1 MIYQLLALI
10 RKEFLAI
17 WSDKRSRLVI
27 IFPPLIQLI
36 LFSFAVTMEVKNINI
51 GVLDR
56 DNSTQ
61 SQQLIRALKYSDR
74 FSQVLYLKSYDDL
87 KQKIDSQKI
96 LVGIEI
102 SQNFSSDMARG
113 ETAHVGI
120 IADGRKSTSAQI
132 AVGYVQMSINNSFTK
147 NKEALI
153 VRNWYNPNLNNFW
166 WILPN
171 LVGSL
176 TMLIALI
183 LTSLS
188 VARERE
194 LGTFEQISVAPL
206 SPAILIIGKT
216 IPPMIISIFEAS
228 IIFISAITFFGVPF
242 IGSLSILILAISAFV
257 FSIVGFGL
265 FISSISSTQQQGI
278 LGAFILLVPSILMS
292 GFATPIENMPQWL
305 IPFTDLIALKY
316 FLILL
321 KGVFLKDISWEIAIW
336 EILPMIA
343 LGVVTLIIAT
353 WFFKKKVT

>member
-1 MIYQLLALI
+1 MIHQLISLI

-17 WSDKRSRLVI
+17 WSDKRSRIVI
-27 IFPPLIQLI
+27 IVPPIIMLV
-36 LFSFAVTMEVKNINI
+36 LFSFAITMEVKNINI
-51 GVLDR
+51 GILDR
-56 DNSTQ
+56 NNSSQ
-61 SQQLIRALKYSDR
+61 SQELIRTLKYSDR
-74 FSQVLYLKSYDDL
+74 FTQVLYLKSYDDL
-87 KQKIDSQKI
+87 KEKIDSQKI

-102 SQNFSSDMARG
+102 PQNFAKNMQKG
-113 ETAHVGI
+113 KTANIGI

-132 AVGYVQMSINNSFTK
+132 AVGYVQLSINNFFSK
-147 NKEALI
+147 NKDTLV
-153 VRNWYNPNLNNFW
+153 VRNWYNPNLENFW

-176 TMLIALI
+176 TILIALI

-206 SPAILIIGKT
+206 SPTILIIGKT
-216 IPPMIISIFEAS
+216 IPPMIISIVEAS
-228 IIFISAITFFGVPF
+228 IIFLSAITFFGVPF
-242 IGSLSILILAISAFV
+242 IGSISILIVSICAFV
-257 FSIVGFGL
+257 FSVVGFGL

-305 IPFTDLIALKY
+305 IPFTNFIALKY

-321 KGVFLKDISWEIAIW
+321 KGLFLKDISWEIAIW

>member
-1 MIYQLLALI
+1 MIYQLISLI

-17 WSDKRSRLVI
+17 WSDKRSRIVI
-27 IFPPLIQLI
+27 IVPPIIMLV
-36 LFSFAVTMEVKNINI
+36 LFSFAITMEVKNINI

-61 SQQLIRALKYSDR
+61 SQELIRTLKYSDR
-74 FSQVLYLKSYDDL
+74 FTQVLYLKSYDDL
-87 KQKIDSQKI
+87 KEKIDSQEI
-96 LVGIEI
+96 LAGIEI
-102 SQNFSSDMARG
+102 PQDFAKNMQKG
-113 ETAHVGI
+113 KTANIGI

-132 AVGYVQMSINNSFTK
+132 AVGYVQLSINNFFSK
-147 NKEALI
+147 NKDTLV
-153 VRNWYNPNLNNFW
+153 VRNWYNPNLENFW

-176 TMLIALI
+176 TILIALI

-206 SPAILIIGKT
+206 SPTILIIGKT
-216 IPPMIISIFEAS
+216 IPPMIISILEAS
-228 IIFISAITFFGVPF
+228 IIFLSAITFFGVPF
-242 IGSLSILILAISAFV
+242 IGSLSILIVSIFAFV
-257 FSIVGFGL
+257 FSVVGFGL

-305 IPFTDLIALKY
+305 IPFTNFIALKY

-321 KGVFLKDISWEIAIW
+321 KGLFLKDISWEIAIW

>member
-1 MIYQLLALI
+1 MIHQLISLI

-17 WSDKRSRLVI
+17 WSDKRSRIVI
-27 IFPPLIQLI
+27 IIPPIIMLV
-36 LFSFAVTMEVKNINI
+36 LFSFAITMEVKNISI
-51 GVLDR
+51 GILDR
-56 DNSTQ
+56 NNSSQ
-61 SQQLIRALKYSDR
+61 SKELIRTLKYSDR
-74 FSQVLYLKSYDDL
+74 FTQVLYLKSYDDL
-87 KQKIDSQKI
+87 KEKIDSQEI
-96 LVGIEI
+96 LAGIEI
-102 SQNFSSDMARG
+102 PQDFAKNMQKG
-113 ETAHVGI
+113 NTANIGI

-132 AVGYVQMSINNSFTK
+132 AVGYIQLSINNFFSK
-147 NKEALI
+147 NKDTLV
-153 VRNWYNPNLNNFW
+153 VRNWYNPNLENFW

-176 TMLIALI
+176 TILIALI

-206 SPAILIIGKT
+206 SPTILIIGKT
-216 IPPMIISIFEAS
+216 IPPMIISILEAS
-228 IIFISAITFFGVPF
+228 IIFLSAITFFGVPF
-242 IGSLSILILAISAFV
+242 IGSLTILIVSICAFV
-257 FSIVGFGL
+257 FSVVGFGL

-305 IPFTDLIALKY
+305 IPFTNFIALKY

-321 KGVFLKDISWEIAIW
+321 KGLFLKDISWEIAIW

>member
-1 MIYQLLALI
+1 VGICKWLI

-17 WSDKRSRLVI
+17 WSDKRSRIVI
-27 IFPPLIQLI
+27 IVPPIIMLV
-36 LFSFAVTMEVKNINI
+36 LFSFAITMEVKNINI

-56 DNSTQ
+56 DSSTQ
-61 SQQLIRALKYSDR
+61 SQELIRTLKYSDR
-74 FSQVLYLKSYDDL
+74 FTQVLYLKSYDDL
-87 KQKIDSQKI
+87 KEKIDSQEI
-96 LVGIEI
+96 LAGIEI
-102 SQNFSSDMARG
+102 PQYFAKNMQKG
-113 ETAHVGI
+113 KTANIGI

-132 AVGYVQMSINNSFTK
+132 AVGYVQLSINNFFSK
-147 NKEALI
+147 NKDTLV
-153 VRNWYNPNLNNFW
+153 VRNWYNPNLENFW

-176 TMLIALI
+176 TILIALI

-206 SPAILIIGKT
+206 SPTILIIGKT
-216 IPPMIISIFEAS
+216 IPPMIISILEAS
-228 IIFISAITFFGVPF
+228 IIFLSAITFFGVPF
-242 IGSLSILILAISAFV
+242 IGSLSILIVSIFAFV
-257 FSIVGFGL
+257 FSVVGFGL

-305 IPFTDLIALKY
+305 IPFTNFIALKY

-321 KGVFLKDISWEIAIW
+321 KGLFLKDISWEIAIW

>member
-1 MIYQLLALI
+1 MIHQLISLI

-17 WSDKRSRLVI
+17 WSDKRSRIVI
-27 IFPPLIQLI
+27 IIPPIIMLV
-36 LFSFAVTMEVKNINI
+36 LFSFAITMEVKNISI
-51 GVLDR
+51 GILDR
-56 DNSTQ
+56 NNSSQ
-61 SQQLIRALKYSDR
+61 SKELIRTLKYSDR
-74 FSQVLYLKSYDDL
+74 FTQVLYLKSYDDL
-87 KQKIDSQKI
+87 KEKIDSQEI
-96 LVGIEI
+96 LAGIEI
-102 SQNFSSDMARG
+102 PQDFSKNMQKG
-113 ETAHVGI
+113 KTANIGI

-132 AVGYVQMSINNSFTK
+132 AVGYIQLSINNFFSK
-147 NKEALI
+147 NKDTLV
-153 VRNWYNPNLNNFW
+153 VRNWYNPNLENFW

-176 TMLIALI
+176 TILIALI

-206 SPAILIIGKT
+206 SPTILIIGKT
-216 IPPMIISIFEAS
+216 IPPMIISILEAS
-228 IIFISAITFFGVPF
+228 IIFLSAITFFGVPF
-242 IGSLSILILAISAFV
+242 IGSLSILIVSICAFV
-257 FSIVGFGL
+257 FSVVGFGL

-305 IPFTDLIALKY
+305 IPFTNLIALKY

-321 KGVFLKDISWEIAIW
+321 KGLFLKDISWEIAIW

>member
-1 MIYQLLALI
+1 MIYQLISLI

-17 WSDKRSRLVI
+17 WSDKRSRIVI
-27 IFPPLIQLI
+27 IVPPIIMLV
-36 LFSFAVTMEVKNINI
+36 LFSFAITMEVKNISI
-51 GVLDR
+51 GILDR
-56 DNSTQ
+56 NNSSQ
-61 SQQLIRALKYSDR
+61 SQELIRTLKYSDR
-74 FSQVLYLKSYDDL
+74 FTQVLYLKSYDDL
-87 KQKIDSQKI
+87 KEKIDSQEI
-96 LVGIEI
+96 LAGIEI
-102 SQNFSSDMARG
+102 PQDFAKNMQKG
-113 ETAHVGI
+113 KTANIGI

-132 AVGYVQMSINNSFTK
+132 AVGYVQLSINNFFSK
-147 NKEALI
+147 NKDTLV
-153 VRNWYNPNLNNFW
+153 VRNWYNPNLENFW

-176 TMLIALI
+176 TILIALI

-206 SPAILIIGKT
+206 SPTILIIGKT
-216 IPPMIISIFEAS
+216 IPPMIISILEAS

-242 IGSLSILILAISAFV
+242 IGSLSILIVSIFAFV
-257 FSIVGFGL
+257 FSVVGFGL

-305 IPFTDLIALKY
+305 IPFTNLIALKY

-321 KGVFLKDISWEIAIW
+321 KGLFLKDISWEIAIW